1 VTTQDIQCSCGAE
14 ECFSGA
20 EQDPLKSGKNR
31 EKRARLLECVRW
43 VVCLIVGFAFACDPT
58 ASSLHGEDNQIALA
72 PILVEAEAQR
82 VSAIERAK
90 PSAVS
95 VFVPGGGG
103 GGSGVLISPDGFA
116 LTNFHVSSPAGSFM
130 RCGLSD
136 GQIYDAV
143 IVGIDPV
150 GDLALIRLLGRDDF
164 PYAQLGD
171 SRLARVGDWCMVIG
185 NPFLLAS
192 NLQPTVTWGILSGV
206 GRYQY
211 PSGTLLEYGDCLQ
224 TDASINPG
232 NSGGPLYDS
241 EGKLL
246 GIVGRAS
253 FEKRGR
259 VNVGVGYAISIQQAK
274 NFLGSLRSGRIVD
287 HATLGATVSTD
298 PDGGARVSNVLQS
311 SDAYR
316 RGLRYGAEI
325 LEIDGRTVQNANE
338 VQKVLA
344 TLPSGW
350 RVRVNYRLNGQS
362 NETLVRLMSVHQED
376 ELLQKMSAALPP
388 PPPRPQPKP
397 TESQDESQPSDESD
411 QPNLPGGLEK
421 MREAEGGEGPAPKMP
436 TLKVAEKKIPKSVT
450 AQLIE
455 RKGYANYF
463 FNQQQQQLLFE
474 ALEKQSP
481 ALSGTEEASW
491 VIRGQTQT
499 DPPVPFQCVISDE
512 GMIWKLGDTVTEF
525 QNRSDLYDVINNRS
539 AAAVLAAIDGLRR
552 FLTQGPQKF
561 GETFYLGSMPLG
573 GSRPLRDCLVGND
586 GELEL
591 RWLTHPQTRQLE
603 AMEVFADRDLDPLE
617 VWFEYPPADAT
628 AKLESPQ
635 SKAWQRPSVLD
646 LRYGT
651 ESILRLE
658 IQAWETL
665 SGAEGLQP
673 QEKEQLEGSQV
684 RSFSA
689 THQILHPMQELLAT
703 DDHADRHA
711 SSARLGIPEQI
722 RKLQTLPSKGLNLH
736 TAPGLNNL
744 TNQIAG
750 WDAGDDTASQWDGKD
765 WNADREASDVF

>member
-1 VTTQDIQCSCGAE
+1 
-14 ECFSGA
+14 
-20 EQDPLKSGKNR
+20 
-31 EKRARLLECVRW
+31 
-43 VVCLIVGFAFACDPT
+43 
-58 ASSLHGEDNQIALA
+58 
-72 PILVEAEAQR
+72 
-82 VSAIERAK
+82 
-90 PSAVS
+90 
-95 VFVPGGGG
+95 
-103 GGSGVLISPDGFA
+103 
-116 LTNFHVSSPAGSFM
+116 
-130 RCGLSD
+130 
-136 GQIYDAV
+136 
-143 IVGIDPV
+143 
-150 GDLALIRLLGRDDF
+150 
-164 PYAQLGD
+164 
-171 SRLARVGDWCMVIG
+171 
-185 NPFLLAS
+185 
-192 NLQPTVTWGILSGV
+192 
-206 GRYQY
+206 
-211 PSGTLLEYGDCLQ
+211 
-224 TDASINPG
+224 
-232 NSGGPLYDS
+232 
-241 EGKLL
+241 
-246 GIVGRAS
+246 
-253 FEKRGR
+253 
-259 VNVGVGYAISIQQAK
+259 
-274 NFLGSLRSGRIVD
+274 
-287 HATLGATVSTD
+287 
-298 PDGGARVSNVLQS
+298 
-311 SDAYR
+311 
-316 RGLRYGAEI
+316 
-325 LEIDGRTVQNANE
+325 
-338 VQKVLA
+338 
-344 TLPSGW
+344 
-350 RVRVNYRLNGQS
+350 
-362 NETLVRLMSVHQED
+362 
-376 ELLQKMSAALPP
+376 
-388 PPPRPQPKP
+388 
-397 TESQDESQPSDESD
+397 
-411 QPNLPGGLEK
+411 

-736 TAPGLNNL
+736 TAPGLNIL